1 MLNLAPPVILLLI
14 TAVVAIALLQGVV
27 TRLDA
32 AHHQAPATV
41 ALLQTE
47 MNWLRTVVAALTVVF
62 VVVINVS
69 AVLLVRTAAK
79 ILRPVDA
86 LVEATR
92 QLSRENFGHRV
103 KLSEHNE
110 FDELADAYNNLA
122 AHLQE
127 TEQRRVDVLA
137 QVGVAMNHELNN
149 ALATIE
155 LQLQLVSRR
164 TAQDPQTESRLRTI
178 HQTLARMK
186 DAIASLKNVRRIV
199 LTDYAPGQKML
210 DLVRSVE
217 PAQVEPARVE
227 PSQQEALHA

>member
-1 MLNLAPPVILLLI
+1 MVLRRKLMLNLAPPVILLLL
-14 TAVVAIALLQGVV
+14 TAVMAIALLQGVV
-27 TRLDA
+27 TRMDA
-32 AHHQAPATV
+32 AHHQAQVTV
-41 ALLQTE
+41 ALLQAE
-47 MNWLRTVVAALTVVF
+47 MNWFRTVVLALAVVF

-69 AVLLVRTAAK
+69 ALLLIRTAAK

-103 KLSEHNE
+103 TLSEHNE
-110 FDELADAYNNLA
+110 FDELAAAYNNLA

-137 QVGVAMNHELNN
+137 QVGVALNHELNN

-155 LQLQLVSRR
+155 LQLKLVSRR
-164 TAQDPQTESRLRTI
+164 TAQDPQTEGRLRTI
-178 HQTLARMK
+178 HQSLARMK

-199 LTDYAPGQKML
+199 LTDYGPGQKML

-217 PAQVEPARVE
+217 PP
-227 PSQQEALHA
+227 QEALHV

>member
-1 MLNLAPPVILLLI
+1 MVLRRKLMLNLAPPVILLLL
-14 TAVVAIALLQGVV
+14 TAVMAIALLQGVV
-27 TRLDA
+27 TRMDA
-32 AHHQAPATV
+32 AHHQAV
-41 ALLQTE
+41 ALLQAE
-47 MNWLRTVVAALTVVF
+47 MNWFRTVVLALAVVF

-69 AVLLVRTAAK
+69 ALLLIRTAAK

-103 KLSEHNE
+103 TLSEHNE
-110 FDELADAYNNLA
+110 FDDLAAAYNNLA

-137 QVGVAMNHELNN
+137 QVGVALNHELNN

-155 LQLQLVSRR
+155 LQLKLVSRR
-164 TAQDPQTESRLRTI
+164 TAQDPQTEGRLRTI
-178 HQTLARMK
+178 HQSLARMK
-186 DAIASLKNVRRIV
+186 DAIASLRNVRRIV
-199 LTDYAPGQKML
+199 LTDYGPGQKML

-217 PAQVEPARVE
+217 PP
-227 PSQQEALHA
+227 QEALHV